1 VNPPSE
7 DKNPVPRSDCRAA
20 TDYVVEV
27 YQPDGKT
34 LRGISRLLD
43 LSVSGAC
50 VESTSEWNE
59 GEDVVIRV
67 LLDQKNLLVLPAR
80 VVWKRLFSKTSQFGL
95 VFREYPEKIHQ
106 VIQTFVSDYEA
117 RLHRMSP
124 KVFYNE

>member
-1 VNPPSE
+1 M
-7 DKNPVPRSDCRAA
+7 PRSDCRAA
-20 TDYVVEV
+20 TDFVVEV
-27 YQPDGKT
+27 YQEDGKT

-67 LLDQKNLLVLPAR
+67 LLDQRNLLVLPAR
-80 VVWKRLFSKTSQFGL
+80 VIWKRLFSKTSQFGL
-95 VFREYPEKIHQ
+95 VFREYPAEIHQ
-106 VIQTFVSDYEA
+106 VIQTFVADFEA
-117 RLHRMSP
+117 RLHRMAP